1 MCLQLT
7 DSSPGGITHA
17 SLQKLGTCSDRIKGD
32 MAGLMDTETCYYLA
46 VEWGTPGFPKA
57 FICRG
62 NLVMM
67 TPNQCEERI
76 QRDVK

>member
-1 MCLQLT
+1 MCLQFT

-17 SLQKLGTCSDRIKGD
+17 SLQKPRTSSGRIKGD
-32 MAGLMDTETCYYLA
+32 MAALMDMETCYSIA
-46 VEWGTPGFPKA
+46 MERGTPGFLRA

-76 QRDVK
+76 QKDVK

>member
-17 SLQKLGTCSDRIKGD
+17 SLQKPRTCSGRIKED
-32 MAGLMDTETCYYLA
+32 MAALMDMGTRYLLA
-46 VEWGTPGFPKA
+46 VEWGTPGFPRA

-67 TPNQCEERI
+67 TPNQCKERI
-76 QRDVK
+76 RRDVK